1 MKLACIAFYPVEEL
15 FELLHEQLHS
25 AGLHGSAERAI
36 EELQENVHCYN
47 GIQLYY
53 LGLTLGD

>member
-1 MKLACIAFYPVEEL
+1 MKLARIAFYPVEEL
-15 FELLHEQLHS
+15 FELLYEQLHS
-25 AGLHGSAERAI
+25 ACLHGSAERAI